1 MFASKFQVNEKRAI
15 GEVKDRLRTRYA
27 GRSPAEVSLVVDQA
41 TERFTTA
48 RVRDFSPLRG
58 EHISRDELSRRLAAR

>member
-1 MFASKFQVNEKRAI
+1 MFASDFQVDEKRAL

-27 GRSPAEVSLVVDQA
+27 GRSPAEVSLVVDQV

-48 RVRDFSPLRG
+48 RVRDFVPVLV
-58 EHISRDELSRRLAAR
+58 EHISRDELSRRLAVR